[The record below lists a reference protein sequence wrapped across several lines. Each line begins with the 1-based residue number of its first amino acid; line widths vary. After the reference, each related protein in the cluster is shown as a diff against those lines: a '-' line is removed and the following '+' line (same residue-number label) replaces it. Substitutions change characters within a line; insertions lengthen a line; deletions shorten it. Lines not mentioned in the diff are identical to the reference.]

1 MSIGEQKKVKIAMEF
16 LGTPENLVFDDLFCY
31 LDSRAAAN
39 LENLLFCLPNKN
51 HYKCLMKISIVN
63 CNFTSAPFFE
73 YLSLK
78 SKSTQISFKRK
89 T

>member
-16 LGTPENLVFDDLFCY
+16 LGTPEKLVFDDLFRY

-51 HYKCLMKISIVN
+51 H
-63 CNFTSAPFFE
+63 
-73 YLSLK
+73 
-78 SKSTQISFKRK
+78 
-89 T
+89 